1 MATAKRS
8 TVIGTVVDTLTTE
21 IGWTEDF
28 PIQGGLHI
36 YNNELKAHIDGQIV
50 TVYPQ
55 AGGGTTEVVNISS
68 AQILAM
74 GTTPIELLPAAGA
87 NKYYDIE
94 KVILEYT
101 HVTTAYSSPDLVIKS
116 NGSLWGFVYSQFVL
130 LAGSEST
137 VTFVNKPM
145 DYNSTDFIT
154 TPYNFPLNT
163 DLTIGTYDNSNP
175 TLGDGTLRAII
186 TYTLRTFGA

>member
-101 HVTTAYSSPDLVIKS
+101 FNTTAYTGDLILGVGSPVFMYLEQ
-116 NGSLWGFVYSQFVL
+116 GSLNSGANWVSVM
-130 LAGSEST
+130 
-137 VTFVNKPM
+137 NPM
-145 DYNSTDFIT
+145 SSA
-154 TPYNFPLNT
+154 L
-163 DLTIGTYDNSNP
+163 DLTNEVAFAYTSQTNSN
-175 TLGDGTLRAII
+175 LQLERWSGSIADGDGTLRVII

>member
-101 HVTTAYSSPDLVIKS
+101 FNTTAYTGDLILGVGSPVFMYLEQ
-116 NGSLWGFVYSQFVL
+116 GSLNSGANWVSVM
-130 LAGSEST
+130 
-137 VTFVNKPM
+137 NPM
-145 DYNSTDFIT
+145 SSA
-154 TPYNFPLNT
+154 L
-163 DLTIGTYDNSNP
+163 DLTNEVAFAYTSQTNSI
-175 TLGDGTLRAII
+175 LQLERWSGSIADGDGTLRVII

>member
-101 HVTTAYSSPDLVIKS
+101 FNTTAYTGDLILGVGSPVFMYLEQ
-116 NGSLWGFVYSQFVL
+116 GSLNSGANWVSVM
-130 LAGSEST
+130 
-137 VTFVNKPM
+137 NPM
-145 DYNSTDFIT
+145 SSA
-154 TPYNFPLNT
+154 L
-163 DLTIGTYDNSNP
+163 DLTNEVAFAYTSQTNSS
-175 TLGDGTLRAII
+175 LQLERWSGSIADGDGTLRVII